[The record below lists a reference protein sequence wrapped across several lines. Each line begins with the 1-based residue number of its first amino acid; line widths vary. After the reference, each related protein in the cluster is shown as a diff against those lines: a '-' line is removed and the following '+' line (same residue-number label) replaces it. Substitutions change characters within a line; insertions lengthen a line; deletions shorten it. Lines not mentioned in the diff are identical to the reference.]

1 MLEKLIPSQ
10 RWTYYRF
17 LRRHRAACRVA
28 DYEQLRQMADDADAW
43 LCRLRVFLFWLSRP
57 ATFAQVQ
64 WRLFILRRWL

>member
-10 RWTYYRF
+10 RWTYCRF

-28 DYEQLRQMADDADAW
+28 DYEKLRNAALDADDLW
-43 LCRLRVFLFWLSRP
+43 CRVRVFLFWLSRP
-57 ATFAQVQ
+57 ATFVEVQ